1 MERWIRIF
9 AILVIVM
16 SFVHA
21 EFRTFT
27 NDFGDSVEARLI
39 EFKKEDSIIRMQL
52 KNGREIDAKLSA
64 FSQADQKY
72 IRKWWKEEVAGRQ
85 VLHEQ
90 ARMKIEVKVET
101 KTRSSGHN
109 SWYSESDDKT
119 KIFYPEVIIE
129 NNESQTFTGNEVRL
143 VCFADDMRYKGQMKV
158 VSVSNTK
165 ADFKERAET
174 VLKPEAFRLRHYEYN
189 SRYSNYEYEHGYKY
203 SGYAFTIKNSEGE
216 VMYQEATKPYLLN
229 PKLFFECK
237 TDQLYDDKFERK
249 LNSSSSSSSTYAR

>member
-1 MERWIRIF
+1 
-9 AILVIVM
+9 M
-16 SFVHA
+16 SHSAMSKPLIACSTLPPRPCQNVDCRSFSVTRSGSTA
-21 EFRTFT
+21 
-27 NDFGDSVEARLI
+27 DSP
-39 EFKKEDSIIRMQL
+39 S
-52 KNGREIDAKLSA
+52 
-64 FSQADQKY
+64 
-72 IRKWWKEEVAGRQ
+72 
-85 VLHEQ
+85 
-90 ARMKIEVKVET
+90 
-101 KTRSSGHN
+101 SSGHN